1 MARKKQLLT
10 VSQLTEEGNGTLF
23 PDNENDSFAQKAQST
38 GEACE
43 KIVSTHKKR
52 GRVKRREAESFKKSL
67 ANILSMVIAPETVA
81 EAVKRTPLGADI
93 TYQEAILIA
102 QILKASN
109 GDTQAAVYLRD
120 TSGNKLKEGQDKEL
134 DVKSFEDF

>member
-1 MARKKQLLT
+1 MARKKQPLT
-10 VSQLTEEGNGTLF
+10 LSQLTEEGGGTLF
-23 PDNENDSFAQKAQST
+23 PDNENNSLVQKAKEEVT
-38 GEACE
+38 GESELC
-43 KIVSTHKKR
+43 VTRKKR
-52 GRVKRREAESFKKSL
+52 GRVKRRESESFKKSL

-81 EAVKRTPLGADI
+81 EAVKKTPLGESI

-102 QILKASN
+102 QVLKASN

-134 DVKSFEDF
+134 AVKSFEDF

>member
-10 VSQLTEEGNGTLF
+10 VSQLTEEGNGTLI
-23 PDNENDSFAQKAQST
+23 PDNENESLVQKAKST
-38 GEACE
+38 EGGEE
-43 KIVSTHKKR
+43 NSSTRKKR
-52 GRVKRREAESFKKSL
+52 GRVKRRETESFKKSL

-81 EAVKRTPLGADI
+81 EAVKRTPLGANI

-120 TSGNKLKEGQDKEL
+120 TSGNKLKEGQDKEP